1 MSDFSF
7 TNRFTPVNPAYP
19 SCERVFASLRVYPQ
33 VYTIEEVS
41 AILSS
46 QPNES
51 VRIGDPIGTRGK
63 VATKTYWSISSEERV
78 KSLDLRD
85 HLDWLLSQ
93 FNLDESAKRK
103 LELDRNLRLC
113 VFCVSWSRSGSG
125 GPSIWPEQM
134 SELARRDLELTIDF
148 NIYQPEN

>member
-1 MSDFSF
+1 MSDLFY
-7 TNRFTPVNPAYP
+7 TNRFTPVDAAYP
-19 SCERVFASLRVYPQ
+19 SCERVFASLRIYPQ
-33 VYTIEEVS
+33 KYTIEEVS

-93 FNLDESAKRK
+93 FNLDESAKRD
-103 LELDRNLRLC
+103 LALDKALRLC
-113 VFCVSWSRSGSG
+113 VFCVWWSRSGSG
-125 GPSIWPEQM
+125 GPTIWPEQM
-134 SELARRDLELTIDF
+134 SELGRRDLELTIDF
-148 NIYQPEN
+148 NCYERED